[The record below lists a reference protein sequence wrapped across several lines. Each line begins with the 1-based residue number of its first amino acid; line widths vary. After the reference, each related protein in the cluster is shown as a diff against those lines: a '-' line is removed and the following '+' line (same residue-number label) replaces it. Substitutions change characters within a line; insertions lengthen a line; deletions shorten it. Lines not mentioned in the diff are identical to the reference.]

1 MRSLCLALAVTFL
14 AAAPAQARRE
24 SVFNYPL
31 SQVWTACVRLLR
43 IDMRSPITEKDRD
56 EGYFL
61 FNYPH
66 NDEELPGSVEVF
78 KPRKG
83 EQGVRV
89 AVKLPAMPSYVEQM
103 ILDKLERKLKREYGS
118 PRKAPPEPPKNDGDD
133 QPDEGDKG
141 DGDGK
146 KSAKK

>member
-1 MRSLCLALAVTFL
+1 LALAVTFL

-61 FNYPH
+61 FSYP
-66 NDEELPGSVEVF
+66 DGDKQFPGSVEVF
-78 KPRKG
+78 KPTKD
-83 EQGVRV
+83 ETGVRV

-103 ILDKLERKLKREYGS
+103 ILDKLERKLKRDYGS
-118 PRKAPPEPPKNDGDD
+118 PRDPKPEPPEEEDKPDSEGDD
-133 QPDEGDKG
+133 NRQGEGGGEKST
-141 DGDGK
+141 DG
-146 KSAKK
+146 